1 MFMRR
6 YSYRVGIIT
15 GLLARGYQPKEAC
28 MVGVYLH
35 GLAGDLAAID
45 LGEESLLAS
54 DIIRY
59 IPRAFKRLKD

>member
-1 MFMRR
+1 ML
-6 YSYRVGIIT
+6 VWL
-15 GLLARGYQPKEAC
+15 LLAVA
-28 MVGVYLH
+28 
-35 GLAGDLAAID
+35 AGDLAAID